1 MSRATLARVLKPLAG
16 IALLSVVVSR
26 LDTAELSR
34 LWAHG
39 DRGQLALGAGLF
51 VLAFGVLQAVRLHL
65 VVRHYTQGWGNT
77 LRLFAVGAFF
87 NNLLPSNV
95 GGDAVRLLYLRNMR
109 PGNWAGPLTLLLL
122 HRLSGIAVLLL
133 AALVHATLEYRRLS
147 ELVAARGI
155 DVGITLTP
163 GLLLGVVL
171 GGCALLGVLLVIP
184 ALSPVRAK
192 LVELL
197 GRCRAAIA
205 ELSAMD
211 LWLLLLFTLLFHGAR
226 LLAFYV
232 TVDYLGHTIAPFDLI
247 PVLAVTAVVALLP
260 ITVGGLGLLEGSIAV
275 MLGLFG
281 VPLAAG
287 VAAALVNRVV
297 LVLIAIVGGVLYASD
312 RDALRRA
319 AAGAAP
325 DPDPERPQ

>member
-1 MSRATLARVLKPLAG
+1 MKRSTIARVLKPLAG
-16 IALLSVVVSR
+16 LALLAIVISA

-34 LWAHG
+34 LWARG

-51 VLAFGVLQAVRLHL
+51 LVAFGVLQAARLHL
-65 VVRHYTQGWGNT
+65 VVRHYTQGWGNS

-109 PGNWAGPLTLLLL
+109 PGNWAGPLTLLML
-122 HRLSGIAVLLL
+122 HRLSGIAVLLF
-133 AALVHATLEYRRLS
+133 AAAVYTAVEYERLVG
-147 ELVAARGI
+147 LVAARGMDI
-155 DVGITLTP
+155 
-163 GLLLGVVL
+163 GLSVSPELLGGGALALCIVGVVL
-171 GGCALLGVLLVIP
+171 LATP
-184 ALSPVRAK
+184 ALAPVRAR
-192 LVELL
+192 LVELG

-211 LWLLLLFTLLFHGAR
+211 LWLLLLLTLLFHGTR

-232 TVDYLGHTIAPFDLI
+232 TVGYLGFSIAPLDLI

-281 VPLAAG
+281 VPATAG
-287 VAAALVNRVV
+287 VAAALVNRAV
-297 LVLIAIVGGVLYASD
+297 LVLIACAGGVLYAGD
-312 RDALRRA
+312 RDALRRVA
-319 AAGAAP
+319 DDNAP
-325 DPDPERPQ
+325 DAQPEGR